1 MLEAARSALRNATR
15 PVTFSGA
22 GLSAESG
29 VPTFREA
36 QTGLWARYD
45 PMTLASPEGFAAD
58 PGLVVGWYNERRR
71 KLASARPNA
80 AHQALAERSDMV
92 HITQNVD
99 DLLERAGANNIVHL
113 HGSLD
118 RDKCSGGCGHREAV
132 NLADPRPLRP
142 CPRCG
147 HWMRPDVVWFGEQLP
162 RVAWLRADE
171 LAAGTDAFIVKPVFI
186 ASNALCAGV
195 PSLRLIT
202 RAVSITSVS
211 REKPMSMSS
220 AATLAS
226 VSGIPSNPMIPAV
239 MIMSAAA
246 PKITAKLGASARKT
260 RKIMIAENKNE

>member
-1 MLEAARSALRNATR
+1 MLEAARTALRNATR

-132 NLADPRPLRP
+132 NMADPRPLRP
-142 CPRCG
+142 CPRCS

-162 RVAWLRADE
+162 RVAWQRADE
-171 LAAGTDAFIVKPVFI
+171 LAAGADAFIVIGTSATVYP
-186 ASNALCAGV
+186 AAG
-195 PSLRLIT
+195 LIT
-202 RAVSITSVS
+202 TARA
-211 REKPMSMSS
+211 
-220 AATLAS
+220 AGATVIVVNIEPAS
-226 VSGIPSNPMIPAV
+226 VSGIHLTGPAGRIV
-239 MIMSAAA
+239 PDLLKGGLPGSDD
-246 PKITAKLGASARKT
+246 
-260 RKIMIAENKNE
+260 